1 MNLLQSNADFCH
13 ITVDK
18 SSKKALVWH
27 DADWSFG
34 PEAHQHKMG
43 QLIYVERGFQYLY
56 TQDRSYLLPQ
66 NHCAWIPSNCYHH
79 STSPKEKVFLRTI
92 FFEVNDQ
99 RDFYKD
105 LQLFPAPQ
113 LLKEM
118 ILFTERYS
126 CLTTEDPVETAF
138 LEGLIMSLPDMVPA
152 NMPVSIPLPQQI
164 KLTEV
169 VQYLFDHMYQSIN
182 FKDLA
187 THFGLSIR
195 TLERNFQDELGLTPT
210 AYLQLIRMI
219 KAMELLTDGH
229 ENITEVAYSVGYNSL
244 PTFSKTFK
252 MLFGKSPKYYT
263 FPNH

>member
-1 MNLLQSNADFCH
+1 MQSNPDFCH

-18 SSKKALVWH
+18 SSKNALVWH
-27 DADWSFG
+27 DANWTFG
-34 PEAHQHKMG
+34 TEAHQHTKG

-56 TQDRSYLLPQ
+56 TPNRSYLLPQ
-66 NHCAWIPSNCYHH
+66 NHCAWIPSNCSHH
-79 STSPKEKVFLRTI
+79 SRSPKEKVFLRTI
-92 FFEVNDQ
+92 FFEVNDP
-99 RDFYKD
+99 RDFYKE
-105 LQLFPAPQ
+105 LQLFPASQ

-126 CLTTEDPVETAF
+126 CLTTADPVETAF
-138 LEGLIMSLPDMVPA
+138 LQGMLLSLPDMIPTTVPL
-152 NMPVSIPLPQQI
+152 SIPLSQQV

-169 VQYLFDHMYQSIN
+169 VQHLFDHMAQSIN

-187 THFGLSIR
+187 IQHGFSIR
-195 TLERNFQDELGLTPT
+195 TLERNFQEELGLTPT

-229 ENITEVAYSVGYNSL
+229 DNITEVAYSVGYNSL

-252 MLFGKSPKYYT
+252 MLFGKSPKYYAY
-263 FPNH
+263 PNI